1 MHFYVE
7 HSNHILPH
15 INYPA
20 VVLFEY
26 RHRTNLVLHHDV
38 GIGLCDEFT
47 FGRLYKFYRQPVAVV
62 VSGFCPFTKLLVG
75 IVGFSVKL
83 VCGTDRTV
91 VGNFPAFVATYHC
104 RGAVVVGN
112 FKLQKKLR
120 HSVVHGMSYSA
131 PFEIKRVVA
140 DSCEATAFE
149 CDTNCIVAF
158 IEQ

>member
-38 GIGLCDEFT
+38 RIGLCNEFT

-62 VSGFCPFTKLLVG
+62 VSDFCPFTKLLVG
-75 IVGFSVKL
+75 IVSFSVKL
-83 VCGTDRTV
+83 VCGTYGAF
-91 VGNFPAFVATYHC
+91 VGYFPAFVATYHC
-104 RGAVVVGN
+104 RCAVFVGN
-112 FKLQKKLR
+112 FELQKELWQ
-120 HSVVHGMSYSA
+120 SIVNSMFYSA
-131 PFEIKRVVA
+131 PFEIERVVA
-140 DSCEATAFE
+140 DCRVAASFK
-149 CDTNCIVAF
+149 CDTNSIIAF
-158 IEQ
+158 VE